1 MAPPVDTSD
10 RLAKM
15 SLFYHREA
23 ERCIGERAYFA
34 ACILTAAAL
43 EAILLSMCYVEDRA
57 VRRAAAYKQK
67 RFKFARN
74 RFLEFNLYQLIGIAA
89 ELKWIPSNEIR
100 VNGRK
105 TTLEELL
112 HTVRTTRNLIH
123 PGVWAKEGGPGRM
136 SKSTYESIYE
146 IFDVTREW
154 LLQRVT
160 LGLRRTM
167 HEEGILCG
175 TRRPGRASETYAA
188 SVRIL
193 RTTRGKLIASA
204 IDCFDAIFARTIS
217 SDRAS
222 SSNTFNTASAPISA
236 ARPSRTRN
244 RSNSS

>member
-1 MAPPVDTSD
+1 MSWPGFAAPLEGNRDDMNTPRARKQYSSSIMAPPVDTSD

-112 HTVRTTRNLIH
+112 HYGQDN
-123 PGVWAKEGGPGRM
+123 E
-136 SKSTYESIYE
+136 KSDSP
-146 IFDVTREW
+146 R
-154 LLQRVT
+154 R
-160 LGLRRTM
+160 LGQ
-167 HEEGILCG
+167 G
-175 TRRPGRASETYAA
+175 RRPRQD
-188 SVRIL
+188 VQINIRIHL
-193 RTTRGKLIASA
+193 
-204 IDCFDAIFARTIS
+204 
-217 SDRAS
+217 
-222 SSNTFNTASAPISA
+222 
-236 ARPSRTRN
+236 
-244 RSNSS
+244 